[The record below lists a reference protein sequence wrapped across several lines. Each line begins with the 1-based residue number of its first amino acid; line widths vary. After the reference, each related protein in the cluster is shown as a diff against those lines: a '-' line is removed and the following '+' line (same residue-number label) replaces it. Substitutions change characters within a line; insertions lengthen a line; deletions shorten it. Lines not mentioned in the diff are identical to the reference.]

1 MSYTTITIS
10 KLIETLTNIKEE
22 EGDLLVVIASDK
34 DGSELGI
41 IKSNEPDTA
50 IEGNMLCIYPYAS
63 IIDPEDIAEYKDL
76 KFKEDIEN
84 DCMG

>member
-10 KLIETLTNIKEE
+10 KLIETLTGIKEE

-34 DGSELGI
+34 DGSELGV

-50 IEGNMLCIYPYAS
+50 IEGNTLCIYPYTS
-63 IIDPEDIAEYKDL
+63 IIDPEDITGYKDPD
-76 KFKEDIEN
+76 FSEDIEN